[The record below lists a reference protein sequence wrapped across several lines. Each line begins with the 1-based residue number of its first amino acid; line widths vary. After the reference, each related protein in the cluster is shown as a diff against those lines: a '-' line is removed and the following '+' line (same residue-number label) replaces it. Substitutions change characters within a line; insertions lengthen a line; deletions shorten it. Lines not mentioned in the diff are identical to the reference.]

1 MKKNIIVSAVFSA
14 ILLVLTETAC
24 SFAKQNTLSDNV
36 TDITDKINYRSIS
49 TKAYMGGSVLYNPK
63 DLSNSQLLQG
73 VYIATRLGKVTKNEV
88 SEDDIIYTDIEN
100 EALYGYVYI
109 NNVTEKFINF
119 SYVEYSQNG
128 IKNTE
133 KSFYLEVNQSA
144 DLNGDGFADI
154 SYSKP
159 LTKRTGLEK
168 TFWLTFISSQENQYT
183 TMFSIL
189 PEQYTR
195 GVYPA
200 GLFGINP
207 DGRFIV
213 NKYENNSSTR
223 SVVKGLSAGDFVLDN
238 KTGTY
243 QKVKGN
249 TSYKNAR
256 SIDESDLDTEDS
268 ITDVNF
274 YFTEKDFSTGYS
286 AIKLFE
292 ALPLEI
298 INEYESVSSESDAV
312 TVLNKILLQQ
322 DFVYLCIQ
330 SLNLEIDSE
339 FQEILAVT
347 DTLSEYELVSFNRMF
362 MSDTFKEVCPAI
374 DYNCTDIT
382 DILPLVS
389 VYIDPENKA
398 EEESDTNETRNI
410 SYLDYEQIKIPD
422 IKGEPKNFKTIT
434 NFANWKDIE
443 FSGKAGYEL
452 ANSYNE
458 YIEKLAQLKSQVS
471 NCKKIKIGLLS
482 KKITNN
488 KLGIGNTNA
497 GNFTFAELDIETNL
511 YLGGRFTISW
521 SNCKADLSA
530 YTMLST
536 YARTC
541 LKYAYS
547 ASLIGGEQNIFNSN
561 GSFCIGPVPFVYGL
575 KGDYDIPYSI
585 NGEVNSDYLYAG
597 FTGLAGANVNVGAD
611 YGTRRVKW
619 FKIWRKWIYRY
630 SLYFEPYAK
639 TCDAIAECVF
649 FAGIAESPN
658 ENGLSITTSIS
669 PYFVLTPYL
678 GLGVSAGNININLP
692 LTEQISAGI
701 NIKTNGS
708 IDGFFSNE
716 FNIDFGGAFDLTLPI
731 VGHKSKSFGKFEI
744 YKFPQKKTT
753 FPILTINQ

>member
-1 MKKNIIVSAVFSA
+1 MKKNIIVTAVFSA

-24 SFAKQNTLSDNV
+24 SFATQKAYSNNISD
-36 TDITDKINYRSIS
+36 ISDKINYRSIS
-49 TKAYMGGSVLYNPK
+49 TKAYMGGSILYNPK

-73 VYIATRLGKVTKNEV
+73 IYIATRLGKVTKNEV
-88 SEDDIIYTDIEN
+88 SKDDIIYTDIEN
-100 EALYGYVYI
+100 EALYGYIYI
-109 NNVTEKFINF
+109 NNITEKSINF

-133 KSFYLEVNQSA
+133 KSFNLEVNQNA
-144 DLNGDGFADI
+144 DLNGDGLADV

-159 LTKRTGLEK
+159 LTKRAGLEK
-168 TFWLTFISSQENQYT
+168 TLWLTFISNQENQYT
-183 TMFSIL
+183 SMFSIL

-207 DGRFIV
+207 DGQFIV
-213 NKYENNSSTR
+213 SKYENNSSTR

-243 QKVKGN
+243 HKVKGN
-249 TSYKNAR
+249 TSYKNTR
-256 SIDESDLDTEDS
+256 SIDESDLETEDS
-268 ITDVNF
+268 IADVNF
-274 YFTEKDFSTGYS
+274 YFTEEDFSTGYS
-286 AIKLFE
+286 AIELIE
-292 ALPLEI
+292 TLPLEI
-298 INEYESVSSESDAV
+298 INKYEPVSSELEAV
-312 TVLNKILLQQ
+312 VTLNKILLQEN
-322 DFVYLCIQ
+322 FVPLCIKN
-330 SLNLEIDSE
+330 LNLEIDSE
-339 FQEILAVT
+339 FQEILAIT
-347 DTLSEYELVSFNRMF
+347 NTLSEYELVSFNRMF

-389 VYIDPENKA
+389 VYINATEN
-398 EEESDTNETRNI
+398 EEESDTNETRSVSSL
-410 SYLDYEQIKIPD
+410 SYRPIELSNTIGDT
-422 IKGEPKNFKTIT
+422 KNFKTIT

-443 FSGKAGYEL
+443 FSGKAGYKL
-452 ANSYNE
+452 ATSYNE
-458 YIEKLAQLKSQVS
+458 YIASTKNLENKVNS
-471 NCKKIKIGLLS
+471 CKKIKIGFLS

-488 KLGIGNTNA
+488 KLGIGNSNA
-497 GNFTFAELDIETNL
+497 GNLTFAELDIETNL

-547 ASLIGGEQNIFNSN
+547 ASLIGGEQNIFNIN

-575 KGDYDIPYSI
+575 RGDYDIPYSI

-611 YGTRRVKW
+611 YGSRRVKW
-619 FKIWRKWIYRY
+619 FKVWRKWIYRY
-630 SLYFEPYAK
+630 SIYFEPYTK
-639 TCDAIAECVF
+639 TCDALAECAF
-649 FAGIAESPN
+649 FAGIANSSEK
-658 ENGLSITTSIS
+658 NGLSITASVS
-669 PYFVLTPYL
+669 PYFALTPYL

-692 LTEQISAGI
+692 VTEQVSAGI
-701 NIKTNGS
+701 NVKTNGS
-708 IDGFFSNE
+708 IDGFFSNK
-716 FNIDFGGAFDLTLPI
+716 FSIKFGGAFDLSLPI
-731 VGHKSKSFGKFEI
+731 VGHKSKNFGKFEI
-744 YKFPQKKTT
+744 YKTPQQKST